1 MNIISFDNHQFMRDM
16 QAQEI
21 EPEPPKGIGN
31 ELKDVIEI
39 TEVATKSDIERLELR
54 IKAEMSVMKLMIGAI
69 AAGVI
74 TLVLKSL
81 F

>member
-1 MNIISFDNHQFMRDM
+1 M
-16 QAQEI
+16 QTQEI